1 MDDLHDFSRN
11 PPNPILS
18 RGGELNSKAKVDT
31 AMAARTIM
39 IQGTGSY
46 VGKSVITAALCRY
59 FRQEGFRVAPFKSQN
74 MSNNSFVTSEGGEM
88 GRAQVFQAQACG
100 IEPHV
105 DMNPILLKPITDVG
119 AQVVVLGK
127 VVKVMS
133 AREYQQYQPQLL
145 GVIQQSFERLA
156 EANDI
161 VVIEGAG
168 SPAEIN
174 LRPYD
179 IVNMATARMASAP
192 VVIVGDINLGGVFA
206 WLVGTLELLTE
217 EEQALVKGFIIN
229 KFRGD
234 ISLLY
239 GGLEFLEDRT
249 GKKVLGVLPY
259 VKDLA
264 VAEEDG
270 IADSKWKGPWAQ
282 DPTKLQIQVI
292 LLPHI
297 SNSTD
302 FESLELEP
310 DVGLR
315 YLAEMPPHGE
325 PLPDLVIIPGSK
337 STMAD
342 LAYLRS
348 SGLADYIR
356 QCHES
361 GARVVGVCGGYQMLG
376 RELLDPMQVES
387 TAPSMEGLGLLE
399 TSTTFEPVKTTK
411 QVRALSLDHEEEVVG
426 YEIHMG
432 HTHSAQPTQPRFR
445 ITREGGELADRLDG
459 AVSADGSVWGT
470 YLHGVFDTP
479 AFRRRILNDL
489 RANHNWAPLPPSGT
503 QAATGLD
510 SLATLIRE
518 YLNLAVLEEILNGS
532 F

>member
-1 MDDLHDFSRN
+1 M
-11 PPNPILS
+11 P
-18 RGGELNSKAKVDT
+18 
-31 AMAARTIM
+31 ARAIM

-46 VGKSVITAALCRY
+46 VGKSVVTAALCRY

-74 MSNNSFVTSEGGEM
+74 MSNNSFVTADGGEM

-100 IEPHV
+100 IEPCV
-105 DMNPILLKPITDVG
+105 EMNPILLKPSSETG

-127 VVKVMS
+127 VIKVMS
-133 AREYQQYQPQLL
+133 AREYHAYQPHLL
-145 GVIQQSFERLA
+145 GIIRESFQKLA
-156 EANDI
+156 QENDI

-179 IVNMATARMASAP
+179 IVNMATARMAPAP

-206 WLVGTLELLTE
+206 WLVGTLDLLTE
-217 EEQALVKGFIIN
+217 DERALVKAFIIN

-239 GGLEFLEDRT
+239 NGLEMLENRT
-249 GKKVLGVLPY
+249 GKKVLGVLPW

-270 IADSKWKGPWAQ
+270 IPDSKWKGPWAD
-282 DPTKLQIQVI
+282 DPTKLQVQVI

-315 YLAEMPPHGE
+315 YVAEVPE
-325 PLPDLVIIPGSK
+325 PNHRLPDLLILPGSK

-342 LAYLRS
+342 LAYLQA

-356 QCHES
+356 RCHS
-361 GARVVGVCGGYQMLG
+361 GGARVVGICGGYQMLG
-376 RELLDPMQVES
+376 RELLDPLKVES
-387 TAPSMEGLGLLE
+387 SVLSMEGLGLLE
-399 TSTTFEPVKTTK
+399 STTTFEPQKITH
-411 QVRALSLDHEEEVVG
+411 QVRALSLDREEEVVG

-432 HTHSAQPTQPRFR
+432 QTQGSQS
-445 ITREGGELADRLDG
+445 TRPLFKVTSERGKAADRLEG
-459 AVSADGSVWGT
+459 AASADGSVWGT
-470 YLHGVFDTP
+470 YLHGVFDAP
-479 AFRRRILNDL
+479 AFRRRILDDL
-489 RANHNWAPLPPSGT
+489 RLRRKWEPLPPGSSSPP
-503 QAATGLD
+503 ATALD
-510 SLATLIRE
+510 SLGTLIRKH
-518 YLNLAVLEEILNGS
+518 LDLSMLEHILNGS
-532 F
+532 L

>member
-1 MDDLHDFSRN
+1 
-11 PPNPILS
+11 
-18 RGGELNSKAKVDT
+18 
-31 AMAARTIM
+31 MAARTIM

-46 VGKSVITAALCRY
+46 VGKSVVTAALCRY

-74 MSNNSFVTSEGGEM
+74 MSNNSFVTTAGGEI
-88 GRAQVFQAQACG
+88 GRSSAFQAQACG

-105 DMNPILLKPITDVG
+105 DMNPILLKPSSETG

-127 VVKVMS
+127 AVKVMS
-133 AREYQQYQPQLL
+133 AREYHEYQPQLL
-145 GVIQQSFERLA
+145 RVIQESFQRLSH
-156 EANDI
+156 ANDI

-174 LRPYD
+174 LRPFD
-179 IVNMATARMASAP
+179 IVNMTTARMASAP

-206 WLVGTLELLTE
+206 WLVGTLELLTVE
-217 EEQALVKGFIIN
+217 ERSLVKAFIIN

-239 GGLEFLEDRT
+239 GGLETLEKMT
-249 GKKVLGVLPY
+249 GKKVLGVLPW

-270 IADSKWKGPWAQ
+270 IPDSKWKGPWVQ
-282 DPTKLQIQVI
+282 DPTKLHIQVI

-315 YLAEMPPHGE
+315 YLAETPRPEE
-325 PLPDLVIIPGSK
+325 PLPDLLIIPGSK
-337 STMAD
+337 STMTD
-342 LAYLRS
+342 LAYLRA
-348 SGLADYIR
+348 SGLADHIR
-356 QCHES
+356 RCHEA
-361 GARVVGVCGGYQMLG
+361 GAFVVGICGGYQMLG
-376 RELLDPMQVES
+376 RYLLDPMQVES
-387 TAPSMEGLGLLE
+387 STPSMEALGLLE
-399 TSTTFEPVKTTK
+399 TTSTFEPEKTTK
-411 QVRALSLDHEEEVVG
+411 QVRALSLDHEEEIVG

-432 HTHSAQPTQPRFR
+432 QTQCTPPIQPRFR
-445 ITREGGELADRLDG
+445 IIREGGKPTDRLDG
-459 AVSADGSVWGT
+459 AVSADGLVWGT
-470 YLHGVFDTP
+470 YLHGVFDAP
-479 AFRRRILNDL
+479 AFRRRFLNDL
-489 RANHNWAPLPPSGT
+489 RAKRGWAPLPPSRST

-518 YLNLAVLEEILNGS
+518 HLDLAILNQILNGTV
-532 F
+532 

>member
-1 MDDLHDFSRN
+1 
-11 PPNPILS
+11 
-18 RGGELNSKAKVDT
+18 
-31 AMAARTIM
+31 MAARTIM

-46 VGKSVITAALCRY
+46 VGKSVVTAALCRY

-74 MSNNSFVTSEGGEM
+74 MSNNSFVTTEGGEM
-88 GRAQVFQAQACG
+88 GRAQAFQAQACG
-100 IEPHV
+100 IAPHV
-105 DMNPILLKPITDVG
+105 DMNPILLKPSSETG

-127 VVKVMS
+127 ALKVMS
-133 AREYQQYQPQLL
+133 AREYHEYQPHLL
-145 GVIQQSFERLA
+145 EVIHKSFQRLSQ
-156 EANDI
+156 ENDI

-174 LRPYD
+174 LRPFD
-179 IVNMATARMASAP
+179 IVNMTTARMASAP

-206 WLVGTLELLTE
+206 WLVGTLELLTVE
-217 EEQALVKGFIIN
+217 ERALVKAFIIN

-239 GGLEFLEDRT
+239 GGLETLENVT

-270 IADSKWKGPWAQ
+270 IPDSKWKGPWVP

-302 FESLELEP
+302 FESLEREP

-315 YLAEMPPHGE
+315 YLAEAPQPGG
-325 PLPDLVIIPGSK
+325 PLPDLLIVPGSK

-356 QCHES
+356 DCHQS
-361 GARVVGVCGGYQMLG
+361 GASVVGICGGYQMLG
-376 RELLDPMQVES
+376 RELRDPMQVES
-387 TAPSMEGLGLLE
+387 STPTMEGLGLLE
-399 TSTTFEPVKTTK
+399 STTTFAPQKITK
-411 QVRALSLDHEEEVVG
+411 QVRGLSLDQEEEISG

-432 HTHSAQPTQPRFR
+432 QTQCAQPTRPRFK
-445 ITREGGELADRLDG
+445 ITSECGKAADHFDG
-459 AVSADGSVWGT
+459 AVSADRSVWGT
-470 YLHGVFDTP
+470 HVHGVFDAP
-479 AFRRRILNDL
+479 AFRRRTLNDL
-489 RANHNWAPLPPSGT
+489 RLRRGWAPLQPSNSA

-518 YLNLAVLEEILNGS
+518 HIDLAILEQILDGS
-532 F
+532 L

>member
-1 MDDLHDFSRN
+1 M
-11 PPNPILS
+11 P
-18 RGGELNSKAKVDT
+18 
-31 AMAARTIM
+31 ARTIM

-46 VGKSVITAALCRY
+46 VGKSVVTAALCRY

-74 MSNNSFVTSEGGEM
+74 MSNNSFVTAEGGEI
-88 GRAQVFQAQACG
+88 GRSTAFQARACG
-100 IEPHV
+100 IEPRV
-105 DMNPILLKPITDVG
+105 DMNPILLKPSSETG

-127 VVKVMS
+127 AVKVMS
-133 AREYQQYQPQLL
+133 AREYHQYQPQLL
-145 GVIQQSFERLA
+145 QVIRESFQRLSQQ
-156 EANDI
+156 NDI

-174 LRPYD
+174 LRPFD

-206 WLVGTLELLTE
+206 WLVGTLELLTVE
-217 EEQALVKGFIIN
+217 ERALVKAFIIN

-239 GGLEFLEDRT
+239 GGLEMLEKMT

-270 IADSKWKGPWAQ
+270 IPDSKWKGPWIH
-282 DPTKLQIQVI
+282 DPTKLHVQVI

-315 YLAEMPPHGE
+315 YVAQTPPPGE
-325 PLPDLVIIPGSK
+325 PPPDLLVIPGSK

-356 QCHES
+356 HCHES
-361 GARVVGVCGGYQMLG
+361 GASVVGICGGYQMLG
-376 RELLDPMQVES
+376 RELLDPMEVES
-387 TAPSMEGLGLLE
+387 STSSMEGLGLLE
-399 TSTTFEPVKTTK
+399 TITTFEPVKTTK
-411 QVRALSLDHEEEVVG
+411 QARALSLDHEEEIIG

-432 HTHSAQPTQPRFR
+432 QTQSTPATQPRFR
-445 ITREGGELADRLDG
+445 IIREGGKPTDRFDG
-459 AVSADGSVWGT
+459 AISADGSVWGT
-470 YLHGVFDTP
+470 YLHGAFDAP

-489 RANHNWAPLPPSGT
+489 RSRHRWTPLPISSDI
-503 QAATGLD
+503 QSATGLD

-518 YLNLAVLEEILNGS
+518 HLDLAILDQILNGS
-532 F
+532 L

>member
-1 MDDLHDFSRN
+1 
-11 PPNPILS
+11 
-18 RGGELNSKAKVDT
+18 
-31 AMAARTIM
+31 MAARTIM

-46 VGKSVITAALCRY
+46 VGKSVVTAALCRY

-74 MSNNSFVTSEGGEM
+74 MSNNSFVTREGGEM

-105 DMNPILLKPITDVG
+105 DMNPILLKPTTEIG

-133 AREYQQYQPQLL
+133 AREYHQYQPELL
-145 GVIQQSFERLA
+145 GIIKQSFQRLA

-174 LRPYD
+174 LRPWD
-179 IVNMATARMASAP
+179 IVNMATASMASAP

-206 WLVGTLELLTE
+206 WLVGTLDLLTE
-217 EEQALVKGFIIN
+217 DERALVKGFIIN

-234 ISLLY
+234 LSLLY
-239 GGLEFLEDRT
+239 DGLEFLEGRT

-270 IADSKWKGPWAQ
+270 IADSKWKGPWTQ
-282 DPTKLQIQVI
+282 DPTKIQIQVV

-302 FESLELEP
+302 FECLELEP

-315 YLAEMPPHGE
+315 YLAEVPPPGE
-325 PLPDLVIIPGSK
+325 PFPDMVIIPGSK
-337 STMAD
+337 STLAD
-342 LAYLRS
+342 LAYLRT
-348 SGLADYIR
+348 SGLAEYLHR
-356 QCHES
+356 CHQS
-361 GARVVGVCGGYQMLG
+361 GATVVGVCGGYQMLG
-376 RELLDPMQVES
+376 RELLDPLRVES
-387 TAPSMEGLGLLE
+387 SAPSMEGLGLLE
-399 TSTTFEPVKTTK
+399 TTTTFEPVKVTK
-411 QVRALSLDHEEEVVG
+411 QVRALTLDHEEQVVG

-432 HTHSAQPTQPRFR
+432 QTQSTQPTQARFR
-445 ITREGGELADRLDG
+445 ITREGGEPADRMDG
-459 AVSADGSVWGT
+459 AVSADGRVWGT
-470 YLHGVFDTP
+470 YLHGVFDLP
-479 AFRRRILNDL
+479 DFRRRILNDL
-489 RANHNWAPLPPSGT
+489 RARHDWAPLPASGT
-503 QAATGLD
+503 QSAAGLD

-518 YLNLAVLEEILNGS
+518 HINLTVLDEILNGTI
-532 F
+532 